1 MKTNPSLRARFT
13 VGRVSGE
20 LMRRGLS
27 MLCLME
33 KRKRSLSG
41 QVALVTGASRGIG
54 KAIALLLGARG
65 VSLVLVGRSERA
77 LGEAVGE
84 VVYGGGQARHVVGD
98 VRDPATLSHAVE
110 RAVSAFGGLDIAIA
124 NAGISGV
131 TALGE
136 AGSSERARAII
147 DTNLLGTM
155 HTFDAAFRVMREG
168 GRLIAVSSVLAKFGV
183 PGYAAYCASK
193 AGILGLVRAVAHEG
207 GARQIT
213 CNAICPGWAD
223 TLMAAEGI
231 RSIAQAT
238 GVSVAAAKAD
248 ATQRFPLG
256 RFLEPEEVANFVA
269 YVASPEA
276 SGITGQALSI
286 CGGSTAFGS

>member
-1 MKTNPSLRARFT
+1 
-13 VGRVSGE
+13 
-20 LMRRGLS
+20 

-41 QVALVTGASRGIG
+41 QVAVITGASRGIG

-65 VSLVLVGRSERA
+65 VSLVLVGRNERG
-77 LGEAVGE
+77 LGETVGE
-84 VVYGGGQARHVVGD
+84 VVYGGGQARHLVGD
-98 VRDPATLSHAVE
+98 VRDPATLTLAVE

-131 TALGE
+131 TSLGE
-136 AGSSERARAII
+136 PGSIERSKAIL
-147 DTNLLGTM
+147 DTNLLGTIN
-155 HTFDAAFRVMREG
+155 TFDAAFHVMREG
-168 GRLIAVSSVLAKFGV
+168 GRLIAMSSVLGKFGV
-183 PGYAAYCASK
+183 PGYGAYCASK
-193 AGILGLVRAVAHEG
+193 AGILGLVRAVAHEAG
-207 GARQIT
+207 PRHIT

-223 TLMAAEGI
+223 TEMAAEGI

-238 GVSVAAAKAD
+238 GSSEEAAKAA

-256 RFLEPEEVANFVA
+256 RFLDPEEVANFVV
-269 YVASPEA
+269 YVASAEA

-286 CGGSTAFGS
+286 CGGSTAFGA